1 MWGGL
6 KALTVSNCGLSGKL
20 PSDVL
25 GCGALASLDLS
36 GNGLEGPMPPELL
49 ELTALTSLNLS
60 ENAFSGPLPSLS
72 ALRLLRSLKLYSNEF
87 SGPLPD
93 LGLLPSLHSAD
104 LSFCRFAGPLRLPAP
119 SPQGPSNLRH
129 LNVSYNILSGPPSA
143 PPQSLSNLIIL
154 DVSNNDLDLRRFPW
168 STAQSS
174 PTLRLLDVRG
184 NRYPLSVD
192 PNPGACKVPRRKKKD
207 GQRVM
212 SFTTG
217 RGEKASDV
225 NASQL
230 KRQTSVLVLNDD
242 VDWQCRDELR

>member
-1 MWGGL
+1 MSTGV
-6 KALTVSNCGLSGKL
+6 ASIANNP
-20 PSDVL
+20 PSPIV
-25 GCGALASLDLS
+25 
-36 GNGLEGPMPPELL
+36 
-49 ELTALTSLNLS
+49 
-60 ENAFSGPLPSLS
+60 
-72 ALRLLRSLKLYSNEF
+72 RR
-87 SGPLPD
+87 
-93 LGLLPSLHSAD
+93 LHS
-104 LSFCRFAGPLRLPAP
+104 
-119 SPQGPSNLRH
+119 
-129 LNVSYNILSGPPSA
+129 
-143 PPQSLSNLIIL
+143 L

-168 STAQSS
+168 SSAQSS

-192 PNPGACKVPRRKKKD
+192 PNPAAGKVPRRKKKD